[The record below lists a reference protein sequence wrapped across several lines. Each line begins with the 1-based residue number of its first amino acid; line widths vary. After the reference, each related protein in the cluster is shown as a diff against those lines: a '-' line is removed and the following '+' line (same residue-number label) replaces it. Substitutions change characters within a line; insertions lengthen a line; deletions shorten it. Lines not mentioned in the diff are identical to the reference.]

1 MIESGP
7 RWMKVA
13 TPLVTA
19 RVGQLVQNDISTCLV
34 FQSEY
39 REGTRNK
46 VFTGLGGNTVA
57 AVGRRKF
64 PFALAFTAERGDIH
78 HLSGTIESWELLG
91 DGPFLF
97 PIDAQDQ
104 VRSDQGYG
112 KEPCLDRKQAWFLPP
127 NDERCQDGTD
137 ADFCGGF
144 RFPE

>member
-1 MIESGP
+1 MSESGP

-39 REGTRNK
+39 HEGTRNK
-46 VFTGLGGNTVA
+46 AFTGLGGNTVA

-64 PFALAFTAERGDIH
+64 PFALAFTVPSLLNVATSITCQALLSRGSCLVMD
-78 HLSGTIESWELLG
+78 LSVPDRCAG
-91 DGPFLF
+91 
-97 PIDAQDQ
+97 Q

-112 KEPCLDRKQAWFLPP
+112 KEPYFYRKQAWFLSP
-127 NDERCQDGTD
+127 NVQKMPRRD
-137 ADFCGGF
+137 
-144 RFPE
+144 